1 MTLHSS
7 WQARLLIGLAA
18 GAVIA
23 YVDNVAFEGEV
34 SPVVIV
40 GMLVAVTA
48 TAGVIW
54 GGRAWNTA
62 VATWVWI
69 PMVHLAKHALGFP
82 DTLRPNTYASI
93 LLLSAFTL
101 AVVTLGWAA
110 GLLIRG
116 RAPAEPPGGSTE

>member
-1 MTLHSS
+1 MTLQSS
-7 WQARLLIGLAA
+7 WPARLLFGLAA
-18 GAVIA
+18 GAAIA

-54 GGRAWNTA
+54 GARAWNTA
-62 VATWVWI
+62 AAAWVWI
-69 PMVHLAKHALGFP
+69 PLVHLAKLALGFP

-93 LLLSAFTL
+93 LLLAAFTL
-101 AVVTLGWAA
+101 AVAALGWAA
-110 GLLIRG
+110 GVLIRG
-116 RAPAEPPGGSTE
+116 RAPAEPPGGGTE